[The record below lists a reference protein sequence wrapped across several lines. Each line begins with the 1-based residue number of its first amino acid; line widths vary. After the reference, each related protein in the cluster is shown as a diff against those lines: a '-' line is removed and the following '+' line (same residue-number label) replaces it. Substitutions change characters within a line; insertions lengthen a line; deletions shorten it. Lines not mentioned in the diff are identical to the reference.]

1 MARTKSSTPSDASP
15 VASPVY
21 TAVVTRRS
29 HSKVTNRAPDTDELE
44 SLVAAAGRVADH
56 ASLHPWRLI
65 ALRGDARSR
74 LGAALAKAAKLKG
87 SDAASLAAKPLRA
100 PLLVAVVFRPEKSQK
115 VADWEQ
121 EAVASGVAHML
132 SLLLHDAGWGV
143 IWRTGPY
150 TRAKKVAKMHGL
162 QKGEKLLGWLYVGGV
177 PARSGSSH
185 AKTVRADKYL
195 STLD

>member
-1 MARTKSSTPSDASP
+1 MARTKSSVPGD
-15 VASPVY
+15 ASPVY
-21 TAVVTRRS
+21 TAVATRRS
-29 HSKVTNRAPDTDELE
+29 HSKVTDRAPDAAELE

-56 ASLHPWRLI
+56 GSLHPWRLI

-74 LGAALAKAAKLKG
+74 LGTSLAKAAKLKG
-87 SDAASLAAKPLRA
+87 SDARSLAAKPLRA
-100 PLLVAVVFRPEKSQK
+100 PLLVAVVFSPEKSQK

-143 IWRTGPY
+143 IWRTGPH
-150 TRAKKVAKMHGL
+150 TRAKAVAKMHGL
-162 QKGEKLLGWLYVGGV
+162 RKGELLLGWLYVGGI